1 MLTQRQ
7 KRQSTPNRAPRAAAS
22 SCFVAY
28 AIAAICLAVG
38 CASANRRS
46 AMDDSKSSSVDRVAV
61 VQTDPVDAGECVNA
75 DLPQTQSTVRQVSA
89 SNVDAPEAADA
100 TPQNTTDLQL
110 DEQTSTTVSQLR
122 HFEQVALDG
131 NPKLLQLKK
140 QVQAARAR
148 TQYVAALPD
157 PRLAANVFGNPIET
171 AAGSQRANLSVS
183 QMIPSLKRLNAEQQQ
198 ACFKAMALQQ
208 VWYQERLRVVADL
221 RAEWS
226 RLYSLNRQLD
236 ILRDHSKLIE
246 TLIEVAN
253 AGVATG
259 RRSAGDVLLATVEY
273 ARVEQ
278 QVLDLQQQMVATV
291 GEINRL
297 LGLPAD
303 TPIEPP
309 RAIAVQLPDA
319 NFDQLRQSALL
330 HQPTIE
336 LARLQAQ
343 ASRWGVEVAR
353 LQRRPEIG
361 FNATWFAIDD
371 NRPSSAVVDVG
382 EDAWSLGAQVSLP
395 IRDRKYRAREQEA
408 MWRHAASQAA
418 IDDAVIRT
426 EASLLTHWED
436 ALAAQRTMELY
447 ESTILPQ
454 ARQTL
459 EIDQQSYT
467 TGGVEF
473 DRVLSDARTLL
484 TLESEYH
491 RSRGR
496 FATAIARLQQT
507 VGQSI

>member
-7 KRQSTPNRAPRAAAS
+7 VRFSTPTRARRAAVAS
-22 SCFVAY
+22 FFAAC
-28 AIAAICLAVG
+28 AIAVICLTAG
-38 CASANRRS
+38 CVTADQRW
-46 AMDDSKSSSVDRVAV
+46 AMDELNPLGGDRVAV
-61 VQTDPVDAGECVNA
+61 LQPDPVDAGECIDA
-75 DLPQTQSTVRQVSA
+75 EWPESKAAIRQVSA
-89 SNVDAPEAADA
+89 VELAVGEPAHS
-100 TPQNTTDLQL
+100 TSQSTTDLKVA
-110 DEQTSTTVSQLR
+110 EQASTTASQLTL
-122 HFEQVALDG
+122 FEQAALNG
-131 NPKLLQLKK
+131 NPKLHQLWK

-148 TQYVAALPD
+148 TQYIAELPD
-157 PRLAANVFGNPIET
+157 PRLAANFFGNPIET

-198 ACFKAMALQQ
+198 ACFEALALQQ
-208 VWYQERLRVVADL
+208 LWFQERLQVVADL
-221 RAEWS
+221 RAAWN
-226 RLYSLNRQLD
+226 RLYVLNWQVD
-236 ILRDHSKLIE
+236 ILGDHGKLIE
-246 TLIEVAN
+246 TLIEIAN

-259 RRSAGDVLLATVEY
+259 QRSSGDVLLATVEY

-291 GEINRL
+291 ADINRL
-297 LGLPAD
+297 IGRPAD
-303 TPIEPP
+303 TPVEPP
-309 RAIAVQLPDA
+309 TVIAAQLPEAD
-319 NFDQLRQSALL
+319 FDQLRQSALL

-336 LARLQAQ
+336 LARLKAQ

-361 FNATWFAIDD
+361 VNATWYAIDD

-395 IRDRKYRAREQEA
+395 VRDRKYRAREQEA

-418 IDDAVIRT
+418 IDDAVSRT

-447 ESTILPQ
+447 ESTMLPQ

-473 DRVLSDARTLL
+473 DRVLLDARTLL

-496 FATAIARLQQT
+496 LATAIARLHQT